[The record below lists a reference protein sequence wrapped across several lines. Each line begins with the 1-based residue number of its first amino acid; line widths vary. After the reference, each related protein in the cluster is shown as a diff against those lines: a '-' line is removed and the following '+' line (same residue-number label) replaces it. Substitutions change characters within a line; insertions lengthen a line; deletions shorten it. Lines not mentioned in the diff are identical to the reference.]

1 MAELEK
7 NRAGLQKPVSSVFKG
22 VPIPQDNS
30 GKQSSDPPDPDHA
43 AADTKPTSADNAT
56 SPSSLMARLSQSEE
70 SVETQAPAPRV
81 ATPPKPP
88 AVNKPKLQN
97 PRVEKPNLPQESP
110 EQAMPVE
117 QFENEQIVETASPNL
132 AQTIKDRLF
141 AAKPGAN
148 TAKQKAMVILIPV
161 LAIIMIFMFRQV
173 LSKSPNKT
181 KGAAN
186 DGTSAAAASEPYEI
200 DWKIP
205 EPLPAVTRDPLKF
218 TDQQTAQNVDQNGTT
233 DNTANAGT
241 TGAIDVRDI
250 VYSTDKPSAVIGKHI
265 VYVGDKVNG
274 ATIVKIDRDS
284 VEFEKDGKNWVQ
296 TIHD

>member
-30 GKQSSDPPDPDHA
+30 GKESSGPPAPDHA
-43 AADTKPTSADNAT
+43 AADTKPTPADQAT
-56 SPSSLMARLSQSEE
+56 SPSSLMAKLSQSEE
-70 SVETQAPAPRV
+70 SVGTCAPAPRV
-81 ATPPKPP
+81 ATPPRPP
-88 AVNKPKLQN
+88 AVDKPKPQN
-97 PRVEKPNLPQESP
+97 PRVEKPDPPQESP

-117 QFENEQIVETASPNL
+117 QSENEQIVETAGSSL

-141 AAKPGAN
+141 ATKPGVN
-148 TAKQKAMVILIPV
+148 TTKQKAMVILIPV

-186 DGTSAAAASEPYEI
+186 DGTSAAASSEPHEI

-205 EPLPAVTRDPLKF
+205 EPLPAVMRDPLIF
-218 TDQQTAQNVDQNGTT
+218 ADQQTAQNVDQNGTT
-233 DNTANAGT
+233 GNTANAGI
-241 TGAIDVRDI
+241 TGVIDVRDI

-265 VYVGDKVNG
+265 VYIGDKVNG

-284 VEFEKDGKNWVQ
+284 VEFEKDGKSWVQ
-296 TIHD
+296 TIRD